1 MHWFGVLSSATVN
14 GFFTDLLLGNLSFA
28 HECAAC
34 VETVRPPAPSRRR
47 RPTGNC
53 PWTTLDPPSTCQ
65 HPLPSRAVPMWPPP
79 SATAPE
85 TNTKGE
91 KRSNYPARRRSP
103 IELQSIKHHQ
113 KISQKKWPSKALRDP
128 RCRIARECGEKQ
140 IR

>member
-85 TNTKGE
+85 TNTKGR
-91 KRSNYPARRRSP
+91 KDQIILPGDTQPDRVAVDQTPP
-103 IELQSIKHHQ
+103 
-113 KISQKKWPSKALRDP
+113 KISQKKMAIKGLT
-128 RCRIARECGEKQ
+128 
-140 IR
+140 